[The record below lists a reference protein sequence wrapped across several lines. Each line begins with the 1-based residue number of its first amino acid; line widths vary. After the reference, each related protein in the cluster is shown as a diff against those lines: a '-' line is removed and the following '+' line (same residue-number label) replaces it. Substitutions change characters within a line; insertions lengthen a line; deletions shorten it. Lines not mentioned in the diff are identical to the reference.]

1 MEQAVLLIYLQ
12 GIESG
17 TFLAFWPS
25 EKVKLFLRKCLAGRY
40 WRTLSR
46 SISPRLDLLKLV
58 FFSRLIR
65 TENSKGETKAGYA
78 WRGGTALLAC
88 CRITWQKEKTTEIY
102 QHHRYTRKL
111 SPVLTSPPRTAFSS
125 LFKIKADVLLPKL
138 QVTHTVN
145 RSMR

>member
-1 MEQAVLLIYLQ
+1 LLIYLQ

-88 CRITWQKEKTTEIY
+88 CRITWQKEKTREIY
-102 QHHRYTRKL
+102 QQSACHTIGKSFPGFYRHPRAQHSL
-111 SPVLTSPPRTAFSS
+111 IAIQNQSCCTSSKVASHPYGQS
-125 LFKIKADVLLPKL
+125 
-138 QVTHTVN
+138 
-145 RSMR
+145 